1 MFDGHQ
7 TEEETP
13 PGFIQSIDG
22 QGADSLGCATPSL
35 LNCGADPPIQQ
46 HIEDPSTTMPEEVIL
61 RRQSCTVTNRVTR
74 SQARRNKVQ
83 VVRRWKELDV
93 MVSEDHSQDRRPH
106 KTNNNCILNNNV
118 SGVGV
123 RGGSTSGSELRI
135 VLPK

>member
-1 MFDGHQ
+1 
-7 TEEETP
+7 
-13 PGFIQSIDG
+13 
-22 QGADSLGCATPSL
+22 
-35 LNCGADPPIQQ
+35 
-46 HIEDPSTTMPEEVIL
+46 
-61 RRQSCTVTNRVTR
+61 VTR

-106 KTNNNCILNNNV
+106 KTNNNCILNYNV

-123 RGGSTSGSELRI
+123 WGGSTSGSELRI